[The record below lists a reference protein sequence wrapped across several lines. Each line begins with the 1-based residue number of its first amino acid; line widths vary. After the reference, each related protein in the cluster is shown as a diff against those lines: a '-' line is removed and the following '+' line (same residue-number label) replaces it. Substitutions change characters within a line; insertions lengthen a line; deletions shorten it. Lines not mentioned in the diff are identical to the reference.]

1 MLTEYSFFAKSYCKK
16 CQIMAQYMYYIY
28 WGCQNL
34 KKCKVC
40 NAQMPDEASFCLS
53 CSSAQNCCEEPDSKK
68 PKVFLHK
75 KYVTLCISLLFILS
89 LSLATAA
96 RIKNISLRPH
106 SDTPETVLVPVT
118 EENGETVTDSQG
130 DTVFEAVTVETTTK
144 KQTIIGII
152 GDLIGVDRDEDKEI
166 PTSESAAKPSATT
179 PPTLNPS
186 SVNSSET
193 KPSETEPSQHEP
205 TETESTQ
212 PGPTETKP
220 SEPDPPAKY
229 ENPAEVFEFAPYSSN
244 KSYLSI
250 TKYKG
255 NAEHVVI
262 PASHNGQYIVEIKKN
277 TFQDNNKV
285 KIVSFDD
292 GNPYLWINSNC
303 FNNCP
308 NLHTINMPDTDL
320 GIINNFAA
328 KCYAMKTIVLKNN
341 QYRFENGGLY
351 YNTGRQWE
359 LRYCCPA
366 SIPDTLTLP
375 LWCSGIEGACNLS
388 ELSKLKVINC
398 HEYVTSFPD
407 QTNLPDNLE
416 AIYVD
421 DKNTNGYDING
432 IAFQLNSN
440 SKYYCIYPP
449 KNATKDFTLPNNSFL
464 FTAYVK
470 NPYLE
475 TLRIEK
481 TAELQSPIYISRK
494 WAFKNLK
501 TIYIKSGHKNEAD
514 IKKEFYGTVNTY

>member
-1 MLTEYSFFAKSYCKK
+1 MKK
-16 CQIMAQYMYYIY
+16 CPF
-28 WGCQNL
+28 
-34 KKCKVC
+34 C
-40 NAQMPDEASFCLS
+40 NAKLPDEASFCLN
-53 CSSAQNCCEEPDSKK
+53 CSSSLNCNEEPKSKK
-68 PKVFLHK
+68 PKVFLLK
-75 KYVTLCISLLFILS
+75 KTFAFCIALLFIFALS
-89 LSLATAA
+89 AVSAY
-96 RIKNISLRPH
+96 RIKKLPLKSQTN
-106 SDTPETVLVPVT
+106 TPETVLVPVT

-130 DTVFEAVTVETTTK
+130 DTVYEPVTVETTTK
-144 KQTIIGII
+144 KPTIIGVISNLI
-152 GDLIGVDRDEDKEI
+152 NGDKDKDKTEETSSPSTQSPETI
-166 PTSESAAKPSATT
+166 PSESKPNE
-179 PPTLNPS
+179 P
-186 SVNSSET
+186 NSSET
-193 KPSETEPSQHEP
+193 KPDESNPSETIPSETEPT
-205 TETESTQ
+205 TEE
-212 PGPTETKP
+212 EIIK
-220 SEPDPPAKY
+220 
-229 ENPAEVFEFAPYSSN
+229 ENPAEVFEFTAYSQN

-250 TKYKG
+250 TKYNG

-262 PASHNGQYIVEIKKN
+262 PASYNGQYIVEIKKN

-440 SKYYCIYPP
+440 RKYYCIYPP